1 MRKLHFSFG
10 TKIILV
16 SCMSMIA
23 IAALIAHFSYDKYE
37 KSMGNKISSSIM
49 QAFVQ
54 ANELL
59 DYNIRSY
66 ENLLHLISNNKMIQD
81 ITSTTFEN
89 QYDWYEGYR
98 DLLTETEEIALSH
111 FDSPRVDYYLFKEQH
126 ITTSHRYMRPHKL
139 FPENYVDE
147 NMKTYGYTCV
157 WSDVCKENS
166 YSEEP
171 CLLVSK
177 LCVNDVNNA
186 ADAMAY
192 IILENN
198 KLFKAISQLDYEGSE
213 IFVLSEDNEV
223 LYAQN
228 EKNIGNT
235 YSDNAILNQILLQ
248 TNGTFVT
255 SVDGTKSL
263 VVFNSDNK
271 NNWTLIGI
279 LPYEQI
285 MQEIK
290 STRNSVWCIT
300 LLVTLLGFFSV
311 YFYLRSNTKKI
322 SELSSAMEQAGN
334 GCMDVQV
341 HIKGRGEI
349 NRMSEVFNYML
360 AKIRRQMS
368 ELKDSRE
375 REHKLELRT
384 LQQQI
389 NPHLLYNTLAMIH
402 ASAEEIDAKEICN
415 IVTELINYYR
425 LTLSEGMEFIT
436 VQSELSHAIAYAN
449 IMQIRFSNHLIIN
462 TEIKPEVYP
471 YLCPKIILQPFIENA
486 IYHGFSQNNH
496 YAGIIIIRAWLQD
509 EQIVFEIQDNGCG
522 MSEEKVEQI
531 MTGQGSH
538 YAVKNVDTRIKLYY
552 GQAYGVSI
560 YSKAHEGCKIT
571 INIPTT
577 DSNGATISDSL
588 E

>member
-1 MRKLHFSFG
+1 MRKLQFGFG

-16 SCMSMIA
+16 SCMSIIF
-23 IAALIAHFSYDKYE
+23 IAALITHFSYDKYE
-37 KSMGNKISSSIM
+37 KSMETKISSSTM

-66 ENLLHLISNNKMIQD
+66 ENLLHLISNNKIVQD

-126 ITTSHRYMRPHKL
+126 IATSHRYMRPHKL

-157 WSDVCKENS
+157 WSDVCKETTF
-166 YSEEP
+166 SEEP

-177 LCVNDVNNA
+177 LCVNDINHS

-198 KLFKAISQLDYEGSE
+198 KLFKAISQLDYEGSD
-213 IFVLSEDNEV
+213 IFVLSEDDEI

-228 EKNIGNT
+228 DKIIGNT
-235 YSDNAILNQILLQ
+235 YSDNAILSQILLQ

-263 VVFNSDNK
+263 VVFNSENK

-290 STRNSVWCIT
+290 STKKSVWSIT
-300 LLVTLLGFFSV
+300 LLVTLLGFLPV
-311 YFYLRSNTKKI
+311 YFYLRNNTRKI
-322 SELSSAMEQAGN
+322 TMLSSAMEQAGN

-349 NRMSEVFNYML
+349 NRMAEVFNYML
-360 AKIRRQMS
+360 AKIRGQMS
-368 ELKDSRE
+368 ELKDSRD

-402 ASAEEIDAKEICN
+402 ASAEEIDAEEICN
-415 IVTELINYYR
+415 IVKELISYYR
-425 LTLSEGMEFIT
+425 LTLSEGMEFIA

-449 IMQIRFSNHLIIN
+449 IMQMRFLNYLIIN
-462 TEIKPEVYP
+462 TEIEPDVYP

-486 IYHGFSQNNH
+486 IYHGFSKNSH
-496 YAGIIIIRAWLQD
+496 YEGIITLRASIQD
-509 EQIVFEIQDNGCG
+509 NQIVFEIEDNGCG
-522 MSEEKVEQI
+522 MSEEKVARI
-531 MTGQGSH
+531 MTEQGSH
-538 YAVKNVDTRIKLYY
+538 YAVKNVDARIKLYF

-560 YSKAHEGCKIT
+560 HSSPNEGCKVI
-571 INIPTT
+571 IKIPML
-577 DSNGATISDSL
+577 DSNGDKIQIP
-588 E
+588 